1 MVRSGEQQHN
11 IYILMN
17 LFQNCKPQVL
27 FLSFLLQVRMFHDE
41 DAYQRCSQIV
51 LGTNL
56 KSNIQFWQ
64 ITPYNTTIREVNYEN
79 C

>member
-1 MVRSGEQQHN
+1 MVRSGEQQLN
-11 IYILMN
+11 IDEFQIVNLM
-17 LFQNCKPQVL
+17 FYV
-27 FLSFLLQVRMFHDE
+27 FLFLLQVRMFHDE

>member
-1 MVRSGEQQHN
+1 MVRSGEQQLN
-11 IYILMN
+11 I
-17 LFQNCKPQVL
+17 
-27 FLSFLLQVRMFHDE
+27 SVRMFHDE

-64 ITPYNTTIREVNYEN
+64 ITPYNTTIKEVNYEN

>member
-1 MVRSGEQQHN
+1 MVRSGEQQLD
-11 IYILMN
+11 IDE
-17 LFQNCKPQVL
+17 FQNCKPQVL
-27 FLSFLLQVRMFHDE
+27 FLSFLLKVRMFHDE

>member
-1 MVRSGEQQHN
+1 MVRSGEQQLN
-11 IYILMN
+11 IDE
-17 LFQNCKPQVL
+17 FQNCKSQVL
-27 FLSFLLQVRMFHDE
+27 CFSFLLQVRMFHDE

>member
-1 MVRSGEQQHN
+1 MVRSEN
-11 IYILMN
+11 SNVLMN
-17 LFQNCKPQVL
+17 SKIVNLKFYG
-27 FLSFLLQVRMFHDE
+27 FFFLLQVRMVHDE

-56 KSNIQFWQ
+56 KSNFQFWQ